1 MAPYSSSVPPSAPQ
15 ADFLTST
22 MRDAHVL
29 IAHLRAPFLPRGLAY
44 PGTQHPHRDAAS
56 TRLSLLDAASS
67 LLTRSS
73 CSSSPTRTTSQQPR
87 QSSRPCPSRHAG
99 SPTLVR
105 RGLHVLRPH
114 LRRSPPRPARVST
127 DHCPGRAAGLLYEEV
142 FASDLNRTIF
152 TKETKSPSVFPL
164 SRRPSTE
171 LGSGAWFYDELS
183 STTSCLNL
191 STRGAS
197 YGLLHRSPFAFGL
210 PFYTESLQVP

>member
-15 ADFLTST
+15 ADFLTSSFSPS
-22 MRDAHVL
+22 RP
-29 IAHLRAPFLPRGLAY
+29 RLPR
-44 PGTQHPHRDAAS
+44 HP
-56 TRLSLLDAASS
+56 ASS
-67 LLTRSS
+67 
-73 CSSSPTRTTSQQPR
+73 P
-87 QSSRPCPSRHAG
+87 
-99 SPTLVR
+99 R
-105 RGLHVLRPH
+105 RGIDSALSVGRGIITPHSIQLLVVPNSDHFTAAKAVLAAV
-114 LRRSPPRPARVST
+114 PPRPARVST

-197 YGLLHRSPFAFGL
+197 YGLLHIL
-210 PFYTESLQVP
+210 PRPRPQL